1 MQVRFEKGVIIY
13 HATHAARVPTAR
25 GKFIVHKNLINSQ
38 IVDFCEGSFFLF
50 ANI

>member
-1 MQVRFEKGVIIY
+1 MQVRFEKGAIIY

-25 GKFIVHKNLINSQ
+25 GKFIVHKINSQ